1 MSTSHKALNEMIRL
15 TSPFPESVTVKA
27 WKAQARRIIGVAYL
41 AVPEEIIH
49 AAEMFPFRVSG
60 NNEPLPMQRANAY
73 VLPNSCS
80 VLRGI
85 WQQVLEDKYP
95 FLNGMVNS
103 PTCDGMRRLHD
114 NWLEYKKLPFM
125 DIIYFPRKATED
137 ALQMYLTDLER
148 WRERLSEF
156 RGQRIR
162 DNELKRSIALYNR
175 TRELMQQFYELRKR
189 DRPPV
194 TGVETLEM
202 MKAAGRMP
210 REQYNEL
217 LERLL
222 DEIQRSGREI
232 KKSKRLMIAGNDIH
246 NSNWIAALE
255 ELDAVVVTDEMN
267 IGTRYFWGK
276 VDTSLPP
283 MEGIARHYMFHRP
296 QESLIYLSNRFD
308 HIFKMAKEYKVDG
321 VVAESIRYCAPLGN
335 DKPWLK
341 KAMVEQ
347 GVPILELDL
356 VYGEKGRGQTKTK
369 IEAFLTMLQNR
380 GEKPTRQTRKTPK
393 SNLLISH

>member
-1 MSTSHKALNEMIRL
+1 MNTPLKALGEMIRL

-27 WKAQARRIIGVAYL
+27 WKARAGKIIGVAYL
-41 AVPEEIIH
+41 ALPEEIIH
-49 AAEMFPFRVSG
+49 AAEMLPFRVSG
-60 NNEPLPMQRANAY
+60 NNEPLPMQLAEGY
-73 VLPNSCS
+73 VLANNCS

-95 FLNGMVNS
+95 FLDGMVNS
-103 PTCDGMRRLHD
+103 PVCDGMRRLHD
-114 NWLEYKKLPFM
+114 NWLEYKALPYM
-125 DIIYFPRKATED
+125 DIIYYPRKATED

-194 TGVETLEM
+194 TGAETLEM
-202 MKAAGRMP
+202 MTAAGRMP

-217 LERLL
+217 LEQLL
-222 DEIQRSGREI
+222 EEIKRSGREI
-232 KKSKRLMIAGNDIH
+232 KKGKRLMIAGNDIH
-246 NSNWIAALE
+246 NSNWIAAIE
-255 ELDAVVVTDEMN
+255 EMDTVVVTDEMN

-283 MEGIARHYMFHRP
+283 MEGIARHYLFTRP
-296 QESLIYLSNRFD
+296 QEAMIYQSNRFD
-308 HIFKMAKEYKVDG
+308 HIFKMAKDYKVDG
-321 VVAESIRYCAPLGN
+321 VVAEFVPYCAPLEN

-341 KAMVEQ
+341 KEMDKRGIPV
-347 GVPILELDL
+347 LELEL
-356 VYGEKGRGQTKTK
+356 EYCERPSGQTRTRV
-369 IEAFLTMLQNR
+369 EAFLEMLQNR
-380 GEKPTRQTRKTPK
+380 VEARVA
-393 SNLLISH
+393 

>member
-1 MSTSHKALNEMIRL
+1 MNAPFKALGEMIRL
-15 TSPFPESVTVKA
+15 TSPFPKSVSVEA
-27 WKAQARRIIGVAYL
+27 WKAAARRVVGFAYL

-49 AAEMFPFRVSG
+49 AAEMLPFRLSG
-60 NNEPLPMQRANAY
+60 DNAPLPTQLAEGY
-73 VLPNSCS
+73 VLPNNCS

-95 FLNGMVNS
+95 FLDGMVNS
-103 PTCDGMRRLHD
+103 PVCDGMRRLHD
-114 NWLEYKKLPFM
+114 NWLEYMALPYM
-125 DIIYFPRKATED
+125 DIIYYPRKATED

-162 DNELKRSIALYNR
+162 DNELIRSIELYNR
-175 TRELMQQFYELRKR
+175 TRALMHQFYELRKR

-194 TGVETLEM
+194 TGAETLEM

-222 DEIQRSGREI
+222 EEIKSSGREI
-232 KKSKRLMIAGNDIH
+232 KKGKRLMIAGNDIH
-246 NSNWIAALE
+246 NASW
-255 ELDAVVVTDEMN
+255 MN

-283 MEGIARHYMFHRP
+283 MEGIARHYMFNRP
-296 QESLIYLSNRFD
+296 QEAMIYQANRFG
-308 HIFKMAKEYKVDG
+308 HIFKMAKDYKVDG
-321 VVAESIRYCAPLGN
+321 VIAEVIPYCAPLEN

-341 KAMVEQ
+341 KEMVKR
-347 GVPILELDL
+347 GIPLLELEL
-356 VYGEKGRGQTKTK
+356 EYCEQPSGQMKTRV
-369 IEAFLTMLQNR
+369 EAFLEMLQNR
-380 GEKPTRQTRKTPK
+380 TTATAA
-393 SNLLISH
+393 

>member
-1 MSTSHKALNEMIRL
+1 MNTPLKALGEMIRL

-27 WKAQARRIIGVAYL
+27 WKARAGRVIGFAYL

-49 AAEMFPFRVSG
+49 AAEMLPFRISG
-60 NNEPLPMQRANAY
+60 DNEPLPMQLAEGY
-73 VLPNSCS
+73 VLPNNCS

-95 FLNGMVNS
+95 FLDGMVNS
-103 PTCDGMRRLHD
+103 PVCDGMRRLHD
-114 NWLEYKKLPFM
+114 NWLEYKALPYM
-125 DIIYFPRKATED
+125 DIIYYPRKATED

-194 TGVETLEM
+194 TGAETLEM

-210 REQYNEL
+210 REQYNAL
-217 LERLL
+217 LEQLL
-222 DEIQRSGREI
+222 DEIKRSGREI
-232 KKSKRLMIAGNDIH
+232 KKGKRLMIAGNDIH
-246 NSNWIAALE
+246 NSNWIAAIE
-255 ELDAVVVTDEMN
+255 EMDAVVVTDEMN

-283 MEGIARHYMFHRP
+283 MEAIARYYLFTRP
-296 QESLIYLSNRFD
+296 QEAMIYQSNRFD
-308 HIFKMAKEYKVDG
+308 HIFKMAKDYKVDG
-321 VVAESIRYCAPLGN
+321 VVAEVIPYCAPLEN

-341 KAMVEQ
+341 KEMDKRGIPV
-347 GVPILELDL
+347 LELEL
-356 VYGEKGRGQTKTK
+356 EYCERPSGQTRTRV
-369 IEAFLTMLQNR
+369 EAFLEMLQNR
-380 GEKPTRQTRKTPK
+380 AEARAA
-393 SNLLISH
+393 